1 MTTMILRSSWVSF
14 WERKTTPMSHQVV
27 SMVSPRQGTWLQPIV
42 LHSLLEKLSLPEDE
56 RRKGLAQ
63 ILLFLG
69 QEWWGLLAPETAKNC
84 WEQQPVVTV
93 RNQKVSRWVNLLSK
107 LGDEYEIMDLKISIS
122 QLWTNRRFISV
133 QRVILAVLWPRNMM
147 QQ

>member
-1 MTTMILRSSWVSF
+1 MSFVLGTKNNHPCPTRWCRWSHFAEVHGCSPSFCIAFWRSWVF
-14 WERKTTPMSHQVV
+14 LKTNV
-27 SMVSPRQGTWLQPIV
+27 GKAWLRFCC
-42 LHSLLEKLSLPEDE
+42 SLAK
-56 RRKGLAQ
+56 
-63 ILLFLG
+63 
-69 QEWWGLLAPETAKNC
+69 EWWGLLAPETVKNC
-84 WEQQPVVTV
+84 WERLLVVV

-133 QRVILAVLWPRNMM
+133 QRVIPKESYELAVLWPRNMM